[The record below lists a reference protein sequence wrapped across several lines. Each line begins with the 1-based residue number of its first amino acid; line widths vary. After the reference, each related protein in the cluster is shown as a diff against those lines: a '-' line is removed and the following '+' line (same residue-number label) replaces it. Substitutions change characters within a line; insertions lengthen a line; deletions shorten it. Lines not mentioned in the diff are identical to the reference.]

1 MSKRN
6 SRKDED
12 EDVLIL
18 TLALDVNVK
27 GYILIPES
35 HPYYNAFL
43 SKAGKI
49 VKLPV
54 KVGIPNEEKEQI
66 ALDLEEI
73 PEEPETK

>member
-27 GYILIPES
+27 GYIVIPES

-43 SKAGKI
+43 AKAGKT

-54 KVGIPNEEKEQI
+54 KIAVPNEEKEQV
-66 ALDLEEI
+66 ALDLEEV
-73 PEEPETK
+73 PEEESK